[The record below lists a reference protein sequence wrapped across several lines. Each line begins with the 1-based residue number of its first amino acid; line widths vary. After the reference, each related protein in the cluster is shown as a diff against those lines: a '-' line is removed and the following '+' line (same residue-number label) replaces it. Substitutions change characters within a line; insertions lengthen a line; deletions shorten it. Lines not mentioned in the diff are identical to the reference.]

1 MEESNDTEDNFD
13 IEKIVIAL
21 ENIERDNLKDN
32 VEIVEWINKMI
43 DPDFK
48 FVDSLVDLI
57 DNDLNNHKL
66 IQTVLKIFLKF
77 LYYQKETMLNQLQ
90 DNPDLLKTLIKYVSE
105 NDIKSLSGEPF
116 VMIVEICNKGEY
128 KSVY

>member
-1 MEESNDTEDNFD
+1 MEDCRLAQCEHGECTISR
-13 IEKIVIAL
+13 VS
-21 ENIERDNLKDN
+21 NIERDNLKDN

-57 DNDLNNHKL
+57 VNDLNNHKL